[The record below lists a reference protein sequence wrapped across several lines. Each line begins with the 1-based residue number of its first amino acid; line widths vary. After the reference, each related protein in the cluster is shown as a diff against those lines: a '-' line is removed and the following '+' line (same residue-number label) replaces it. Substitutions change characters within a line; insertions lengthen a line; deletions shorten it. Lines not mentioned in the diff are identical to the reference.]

1 MSQEKE
7 TDLRKLAESGTNE
20 DINYYICRVDIE
32 RFRKDIKNISKKEFT
47 FNDWIIIVCR
57 VFNVLLVGA
66 LIERWINIK

>member
-1 MSQEKE
+1 MSQD

-20 DINYYICRVDIE
+20 EIE
-32 RFRKDIKNISKKEFT
+32 IYLENVSGEQFRKDIKNISKKEFT
-47 FNDWIIIVCR
+47 FNDWIIIVCT